1 MRSIE
6 ANKLIAKLQFI
17 TITKGDTR
25 VITFYIPKDSS
36 ITITNLEQF
45 LVYNRS
51 YPTIYK
57 DILIRDMSINKES
70 YSIHKHTDEESF
82 DILKNNYESIY
93 LTKQVRSLLNPIL
106 NNEGFEVYRT
116 THNPTLYLTPYNKT
130 QEGTK

>member
-1 MRSIE
+1 MRTIE
-6 ANKLIAKLQFI
+6 ANKLISKLQFI
-17 TITKGDTR
+17 SIYKENTR

-45 LVYNRS
+45 LVFNKS

-57 DILIRDMSINKES
+57 DMLIRDMSINKDS
-70 YSIHKHTDEESF
+70 YSIHNYTDEESF

-93 LTKQVRSLLNPIL
+93 LTKEVRSLLNPIL

-116 THNPTLYLTPYNKT
+116 THSPTLYLTPYNKT
-130 QEGTK
+130 KEGTK